1 MFANNRKVRVMK
13 PILTIVLVAALA
25 LAAGYAFNESQKSDL
40 EKAAEDVSDT
50 MEDIADDLEN

>member
-1 MFANNRKVRVMK
+1 MK